1 LSREPSVHETGTS
14 AVSADYFSNPYE
26 AGSSTGVYHTP
37 SIQEESQEYNE
48 PEQEHTPEVEPTF
61 TSPLLP
67 DFSLNY
73 KLPPKT
79 PSRSS
84 TTTEEAQQPSAV
96 QNTMAHAITD
106 QQLQA
111 IMTAAIRAV
120 NGDEK
125 NLKTPEQKQFS
136 GRAEDLANFLQECDL
151 RFQVFPTTYSN
162 AQKKTFYALSLMT
175 SGTAKVWKD
184 AFINDRKGE
193 QHLCPGNDW
202 AQFKTLLEG
211 SFADPGRSKDAM
223 QQLQTIRQGKEPID
237 AMNTRFRLLL
247 SKAGINVAQN
257 VPLLIQLYEKAI
269 NPNIYRQI
277 ILNGTV
283 PDTLDAYMLRASTV
297 DRAFKMTNIKSAF
310 TSYQGKKG
318 GRSHFRW
325 QPSSS
330 SQGEPMDVDAIST
343 SQSDKKCF
351 NCGKL
356 GHFAKDCRQS
366 KEKKCFNCGKLGH
379 YANECRQPKKSDNGP
394 SRQNQ
399 QKGKQRQQ
407 FKPKGATQMK
417 AHIRAI
423 IEQNY
428 PDAEAPEYQEFL
440 AEMDKRDF

>member
-1 LSREPSVHETGTS
+1 
-14 AVSADYFSNPYE
+14 
-26 AGSSTGVYHTP
+26 
-37 SIQEESQEYNE
+37 
-48 PEQEHTPEVEPTF
+48 
-61 TSPLLP
+61 
-67 DFSLNY
+67 
-73 KLPPKT
+73 
-79 PSRSS
+79 
-84 TTTEEAQQPSAV
+84 
-96 QNTMAHAITD
+96 
-106 QQLQA
+106 
-111 IMTAAIRAV
+111 
-120 NGDEK
+120 
-125 NLKTPEQKQFS
+125 
-136 GRAEDLANFLQECDL
+136 
-151 RFQVFPTTYSN
+151 
-162 AQKKTFYALSLMT
+162 MT

-193 QHLCPGNDW
+193 QHLCPVNDL

-211 SFADPGRSKDAM
+211 SFADPRRSKDAM

-237 AMNTRFRLLL
+237 VMNTRFRLLL

-283 PDTLDAYMLRASTV
+283 PDTLDTYMLRASTV

-325 QPSSS
+325 QLSSS

-394 SRQNQ
+394 SKQNQ

-407 FKPKGATQMK
+407 FKPKGTVQMK

-440 AEMDKRDF
+440 AEMDKGNF

>member
-1 LSREPSVHETGTS
+1 MSHKM
-14 AVSADYFSNPYE
+14 F
-26 AGSSTGVYHTP
+26 
-37 SIQEESQEYNE
+37 
-48 PEQEHTPEVEPTF
+48 
-61 TSPLLP
+61 
-67 DFSLNY
+67 
-73 KLPPKT
+73 
-79 PSRSS
+79 
-84 TTTEEAQQPSAV
+84 
-96 QNTMAHAITD
+96 
-106 QQLQA
+106 
-111 IMTAAIRAV
+111 
-120 NGDEK
+120 
-125 NLKTPEQKQFS
+125 
-136 GRAEDLANFLQECDL
+136 
-151 RFQVFPTTYSN
+151 
-162 AQKKTFYALSLMT
+162 LSL
-175 SGTAKVWKD
+175 S
-184 AFINDRKGE
+184 
-193 QHLCPGNDW
+193 
-202 AQFKTLLEG
+202 
-211 SFADPGRSKDAM
+211 S
-223 QQLQTIRQGKEPID
+223 
-237 AMNTRFRLLL
+237 
-247 SKAGINVAQN
+247 
-257 VPLLIQLYEKAI
+257 
-269 NPNIYRQI
+269 
-277 ILNGTV
+277 TV

-440 AEMDKRDF
+440 AEMDKGDF